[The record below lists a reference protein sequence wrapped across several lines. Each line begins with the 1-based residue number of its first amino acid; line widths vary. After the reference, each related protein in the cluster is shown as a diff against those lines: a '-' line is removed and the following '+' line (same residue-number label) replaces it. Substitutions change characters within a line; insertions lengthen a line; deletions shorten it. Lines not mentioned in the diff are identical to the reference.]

1 MQQRCFRWYAVGLL
15 LVLPALLI
23 AQQNNEAQGTKKDSA
38 KQQSV
43 VILPSQITVP
53 DTLQSLMS
61 AWLAEIF
68 GSSARSPFVTV
79 VLQPGLC
86 PRCEAYL
93 PHLLDITLQVDSS
106 LKNNIALI
114 VHSLSPV
121 AVDMLKGEYPY
132 REYTVI
138 HYDSTGII
146 EKIVPSG
153 IPYYIIWDATGKPL
167 YSALLFGRVD
177 IDRLQSTLRQTLRN
191 RRSLNL
197 AAEIRLPRKLN
208 SPVQCALNFQS
219 TGTYRWSAQ
228 KEYVLSNSFF
238 SPGRSSITGIFPQLH
253 LFAFEADILRSYVLY
268 SLDNDSLFCILQ
280 IPEKTI
286 LQHISI
292 DSLSV
297 IRMKRLGLLRPILT
311 GGLQIAPSA
320 TVQELYLPQIFYELK
335 ETGDTVISASTI
347 QNIAFLAIDLSKRCL
362 VIDTLFS
369 VSLEEEEFTSVLNDV
384 YPALPLDPTRTKLLY
399 RLAKG
404 VPFTSYAYRKGS
416 ILRDQ
421 FYDSAFAFALYD
433 INTQRFTILPIRLP
447 DVYRRLKVGYGP
459 LLPHSG
465 CFLDSNRYAAVYPLS
480 PYLWIY
486 GPHTVDTMPLRS
498 YAILKQQ
505 VQKIARVLRSV
516 HKAIRDTSAFFENY
530 SEIVDTTKSLLQ
542 LVLMD
547 IDQIN
552 DSLVAVY
559 YRVQLPRR
567 RAYRSGGI
575 MPSILCELYNV
586 RTKKYLTSFSAGT
599 THPGGRCGILWFYHI
614 PGMPWNTDWYLVSWE
629 GNRMRV
635 TEFHILE
642 RQ

>member
-15 LVLPALLI
+15 LVLPALLM
-23 AQQNNEAQGTKKDSA
+23 AQQNSEAQGAKKDSA

-53 DTLQSLMS
+53 DTLQPLMS

-68 GSSARSPFVTV
+68 GSNVRSPFVTV

-86 PRCEAYL
+86 SRCEAYL
-93 PHLLDITLQVDSS
+93 PHLLDITLHVDSA
-106 LKNNIALI
+106 LKNNIALV
-114 VHSLSPV
+114 VHSLSPGT
-121 AVDMLKGEYPY
+121 VDMLKEEYPY
-132 REYTVI
+132 RDYSIV

-153 IPYYIIWDATGKPL
+153 MPYYIIWDAAGKPL

-177 IDRLQSTLRQTLRN
+177 IEELQTVLQQALRN
-191 RRSLNL
+191 RQPLNL
-197 AAEIRLPRKLN
+197 TAEMRLPKKVN
-208 SPVQCALNFQS
+208 SAAQCTLGFQS
-219 TGTYRWSAQ
+219 DGVYRWSAQ

-238 SPGRSSITGIFPQLH
+238 SLGRSSITGIFPQLH
-253 LFAFEADILRSYVLY
+253 LFAFETDILRSYVLY

-280 IPEKTI
+280 IPEEAI

-320 TVQELYLPQIFYELK
+320 TVQELYLPQIFYEQK
-335 ETGDTVISASTI
+335 ESGDSVIGASTI
-347 QNIAFLAIDLSKRCL
+347 QNIAFLTVDPLKQCL
-362 VIDTLFS
+362 AIDTLFP
-369 VSLEEEEFTSVLNDV
+369 VPFEEEYIGVLSDV
-384 YPALPLDPTRTKLLY
+384 YQTPLPDLTRTKLLY
-399 RLAKG
+399 RLTKG

-416 ILRDQ
+416 ILRDR

-433 INTQRFTILPIRLP
+433 INAQRFTILPIRLP
-447 DVYRRLKVGYGP
+447 DVYRRLKIGYGP

-486 GPHTVDTMPLRS
+486 GPHTIDTIPLRS
-498 YAILKQQ
+498 YATLKQQ
-505 VQKIARVLRSV
+505 VQKIARVLRSA
-516 HKAIRDTSAFFENY
+516 HQAIRDTNAFFENY

-552 DSLVAVY
+552 DSLIAVY
-559 YRVQLPRR
+559 YRVQLPQR

-575 MPSILCELYNV
+575 MPSILCELYNIH
-586 RTKKYLTSFSAGT
+586 TKQYLTSFSAGT
-599 THPGGRCGILWFYHI
+599 THPGKQCGILWFYHI
-614 PGMPWNTDWYLVSWE
+614 PGTPWNTHWYLVSWE

-635 TEFHILE
+635 TEFHID